1 MRRECIEHQAL
12 FALIQQHKRLG
23 RQVGERHLFLCRQR
37 MRGRQQ
43 RHQLVVID
51 HALLESS
58 GKSAR
63 RKAKVNHA
71 IVHPLSV
78 ARVIALLEGEVHARV
93 QGPKVANHARQHGTA
108 HVGKRRNANVSRRKP
123 QQLLPLALKLGLGS
137 YNLAQIRQILLTV
150 ARKRYA
156 LLTALDNRGTQL
168 ALERLDGL
176 AHRALCI
183 AQLIGCT
190 LKTAAIDHHTNNLIP
205 RCHRAST
212 SMQP

>member
-1 MRRECIEHQAL
+1 
-12 FALIQQHKRLG
+12 
-23 RQVGERHLFLCRQR
+23 

-51 HALLESS
+51 HALLEPR

-63 RKAKVNHA
+63 RKAKINHA

-78 ARVIALLEGEVHARV
+78 ARVIALLEGKTYARV
-93 QGPKVANHARQHGTA
+93 QGPKVADHTRQHGSA
-108 HVGKRRNANVSRRKP
+108 HVGKRRDTNIGRRKP
-123 QQLLPLALKLGLGS
+123 QQLLALALELGLGGH
-137 YNLAQIRQILLTV
+137 NLAQVRQILFTV
-150 ARKRYA
+150 ARKRNA
-156 LLTALDNRGTQL
+156 LLTALDKRGAQL

-176 AHRALCI
+176 AHRTLRI
-183 AQLIGCT
+183 AQLVGRT
-190 LKTAAIDHHTNNLIP
+190 FQTAAIDHHTNNLIP

>member
-12 FALIQQHKRLG
+12 FALVQQHKRLG

-51 HALLESS
+51 HALLEPS

-63 RKAKVNHA
+63 RKTKINHA
-71 IVHPLSV
+71 IVHPLGV
-78 ARVIALLEGEVHARV
+78 ACVIALLEGKVHPRV
-93 QGPKVANHARQHGTA
+93 QGPKVANHARQHGTT
-108 HVGKRRNANVSRRKP
+108 HVGKRRDANVSRGEP
-123 QQLLPLALKLGLGS
+123 QQLLALALELGLGS
-137 YNLAQIRQILLTV
+137 YNLSQIRQILFTV
-150 ARKRYA
+150 ARKRNA
-156 LLTALDNRGTQL
+156 LLSALDKRGAQL

-183 AQLIGCT
+183 AQLVGRAFQ
-190 LKTAAIDHHTNNLIP
+190 AAAVDHHTYNLIP

-212 SMQP
+212 SM

>member
-51 HALLESS
+51 HALLEPG

-71 IVHPLSV
+71 IVHPLGV
-78 ARVIALLEGEVHARV
+78 ARVIALLEGKVHARM
-93 QGPKVANHARQHGTA
+93 QSPKVANHARQHGTT

-123 QQLLPLALKLGLGS
+123 QQLLTLALKLGLGS
-137 YNLAQIRQILLTV
+137 YNLAQIRQVLLAV
-150 ARKRYA
+150 ARKRNA
-156 LLTALDNRGTQL
+156 LLAALDKRGTQL
-168 ALERLDGL
+168 ALERFDGL
-176 AHRALCI
+176 AHRALRI
-183 AQLIGCT
+183 AQLVGRA
-190 LKTAAIDHHTNNLIP
+190 LQTAAIDHHTYNLIS

-212 SMQP
+212 SV

>member
-1 MRRECIEHQAL
+1 
-12 FALIQQHKRLG
+12 
-23 RQVGERHLFLCRQR
+23 

-43 RHQLVVID
+43 CHQLVVID
-51 HALLESS
+51 HALLEPS

-71 IVHPLSV
+71 IVHPLGV
-78 ARVIALLEGEVHARV
+78 ARVIALLEGKVHARM
-93 QGPKVANHARQHGTA
+93 QGPKVADHARQHGST
-108 HVGKRRNANVSRRKP
+108 HVGKRRNANIGRRKP
-123 QQLLPLALKLGLGS
+123 QQLLALALELGLGS
-137 YNLAQIRQILLTV
+137 HDLAQVRQILFTV
-150 ARKRYA
+150 ARKRNA
-156 LLTALDNRGTQL
+156 LLSALDKRGTQL

-176 AHRALCI
+176 AHRTLRI
-183 AQLIGCT
+183 AQLVGRA